1 MVNFRSKTK
10 NLSQEDLFNFSE
22 LFKLMK
28 PRVMSLV
35 IFTCAVGLLTAPNVI
50 PNKDAI
56 IGILLGAAGALNM
69 WYESD
74 LDALMTRTC
83 LRPIPAGKV
92 NKNQAL
98 ILGVTLSIVSVI
110 TLDYFANRISAALLL
125 FTILFY
131 VFVYTIWLKRKTP
144 QNIVIG
150 GIAGALPPV
159 IGWTIATNSISIEP
173 LTFFLIIFF
182 WTPSHF
188 WALSLYKS
196 DDYKK
201 AKIPMLPLTN
211 GIESTKINI
220 FVYSLLML
228 PVIIFPYVINFVGLI
243 FLIPSLILTLYYNY
257 LCYELYKFKKNK
269 FDAKKAKSIFVMDL
283 TGKVLINNKDATDAS
298 PHQVH
303 EMGVAHVP
311 EDRERD
317 GLVASYSIADNLVLN
332 RFDEAEFSR
341 RGVRQSGP
349 IKKLAGSLV
358 DKFDVRTPSIE
369 TRAGSLSGGNKQ
381 KLVIARELAWE
392 PELLIAAQPTRG
404 VDVGSIEFI
413 HNQIVQARDNGAA
426 VLLVSAELDEVLG
439 LADRVAV
446 IYAGKIVAV

>member
-1 MVNFRSKTK
+1 MENFRSKTK

-35 IFTCAVGLLTAPNVI
+35 IFTCAVGLLTAPNLI

-56 IGILLGAAGALNM
+56 IGILLVSLGAGAAGALNM

-110 TLDYFANRISAALLL
+110 TLDYFANRISAGLLF

-173 LTFFLIIFF
+173 IAFFLIIFF

-211 GIESTKINI
+211 GIQSTKLNI

-228 PVIIFPYVINFVGLI
+228 PVIIFPYAINFVGLI
-243 FLIPSLILTLYYNY
+243 FLVPSLILTLYYNY

-269 FDAKKAKSIFVMDL
+269 FNAKKAKSIF
-283 TGKVLINNKDATDAS
+283 G
-298 PHQVH
+298 
-303 EMGVAHVP
+303 
-311 EDRERD
+311 
-317 GLVASYSIADNLVLN
+317 YSILYLFLVFVL
-332 RFDEAEFSR
+332 FL
-341 RGVRQSGP
+341 
-349 IKKLAGSLV
+349 I
-358 DKFDVRTPSIE
+358 DKI
-369 TRAGSLSGGNKQ
+369 L
-381 KLVIARELAWE
+381 
-392 PELLIAAQPTRG
+392 
-404 VDVGSIEFI
+404 
-413 HNQIVQARDNGAA
+413 
-426 VLLVSAELDEVLG
+426 
-439 LADRVAV
+439 
-446 IYAGKIVAV
+446 